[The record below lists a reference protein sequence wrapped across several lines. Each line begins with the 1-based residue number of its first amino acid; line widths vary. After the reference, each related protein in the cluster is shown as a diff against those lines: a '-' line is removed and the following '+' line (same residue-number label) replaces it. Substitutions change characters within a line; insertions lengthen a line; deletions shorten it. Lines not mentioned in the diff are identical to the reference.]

1 MLAFLCLALSGIL
14 LGGAWSL
21 HRQRQPT
28 GRVVVTAL
36 LGVFALAAAVLRLV
50 GEQQG

>member
-1 MLAFLCLALSGIL
+1 VLSLACLLLSGIL

-21 HRQRQPT
+21 HRQHQPA

-36 LGVFALAAAVLRLV
+36 LGLLALAAAVLRLV